1 MATRTSIEWTD
12 VTWSPIIG
20 CTRVS
25 RGCDGCYAISS
36 ARIRSANPNPKIA
49 QAYAGTTSNTGRVDW
64 TGKVNLL
71 EDRLLQ
77 PLSGKGIWRQP
88 CRVFVNS
95 QSDLFHE
102 AVPEEFIA
110 RILAV
115 MACTPQ
121 HTYQVL
127 TKRHGRMR
135 SLMNSKDFVSAVRTE
150 THALDRDAVLGS
162 GPRWQPLLPNLW
174 MGVSVEDQRTANL
187 RVPALLRIPAARRFI
202 SAEPL
207 LGPVDLTRIPFRGD
221 TDYFVDALDGRYG
234 LREPRES
241 FSFGLADLRPIDWVI
256 AGGESGPKARPM
268 HPAWAR
274 SLRDQ
279 CRQSRRRVPFLF
291 KQWGEFRPFW
301 RPETDGRPCPDPVLY
316 VNAESGEALP
326 EDQVPDTGSW
336 QGVYRLGKKKA
347 GNELDGRTW
356 LQTPART
363 TTNMEPRR

>member
-1 MATRTSIEWTD
+1 VATRTSIEWTD

-20 CTRVS
+20 CTRIS
-25 RGCDGCYAISS
+25 RGCERCYAIST
-36 ARIRSANPNPKIA
+36 ARIRSFNPNPKIA
-49 QAYAGTTSNTGRVDW
+49 EAYAGTTSNTDRVDW

-77 PLSGKGIWRQP
+77 PLSGKGIWRNP
-88 CRVFVNS
+88 CKVFVNS

-135 SLMNSKDFVSAVRTE
+135 ALMNSKDFVAAVRTA
-150 THALDRDAVLGS
+150 TYVLNRDAALGRDQQW
-162 GPRWQPLLPNLW
+162 PLPNLW
-174 MGVSVEDQRTANL
+174 MGVSAEDQHTANL
-187 RVPALLRIPAARRFI
+187 RIPALLRTPAARRFI

-221 TDYFVDALDGRYG
+221 TDYVVDALDGRYG

-241 FSFGLADLRPIDWVI
+241 FSFGMAGLGPIDWVI
-256 AGGESGPKARPM
+256 AGGESGPKSRPM

-279 CRQSRRRVPFLF
+279 CSRSRRRVPFLF
-291 KQWGEFRPFW
+291 KQWGEYRPFW
-301 RPETDGRPCPDPVLY
+301 QPDTDGRPFPEPSLY
-316 VNAESGEALP
+316 VNAETGQALP
-326 EDQVPDTGSW
+326 EAEVPDTGSW
-336 QGVYRLGKKKA
+336 QGVHRLGKKKA

-356 LQTPART
+356 LQVPALT
-363 TTNMEPRR
+363 TTNTESRR

>member
-25 RGCDGCYAISS
+25 RGCEGCYAIST
-36 ARIRSANPNPKIA
+36 ARIRSFNPNPKIA
-49 QAYAGTTSNTGRVDW
+49 DAYAGTTSNTDRVDW

-71 EDRLLQ
+71 DERLLQ
-77 PLSGKGIWRQP
+77 PLSGAGIWCKP
-88 CRVFVNS
+88 CKVFVNS

-110 RILAV
+110 RIFAV
-115 MACTPQ
+115 MASTPQ

-135 SLMNSKDFVSAVRTE
+135 ALLNSKDFVAAVRAE
-150 THALDRDAVLGS
+150 THALNRDAALGR
-162 GPRWQPLLPNLW
+162 GQRWPLPNLW
-174 MGVSVEDQRTANL
+174 MGVSVEDQRTANT
-187 RVPALLRIPAARRFI
+187 RVPALLGTPAARRFI

-207 LGPVDLTRIPFRGD
+207 LGPVDLTRISYRGD
-221 TDYFVDALDGRYG
+221 TAYVVDALDGQYGEREPHTSFWYG
-234 LREPRES
+234 LA
-241 FSFGLADLRPIDWVI
+241 GLEPIDWVI
-256 AGGESGPKARPM
+256 AGGESGPKSRPM

-279 CRQSRRRVPFLF
+279 CSKSRRRVPFLF
-291 KQWGEFRPFW
+291 KQWGEYRPFW
-301 RPETDGRPCPDPVLY
+301 RPDTDGRPSPEPALY
-316 VNAESGEALP
+316 VSAETGQALP
-326 EDQVPDTGSW
+326 EAEVPDTGSW

-356 LQTPART
+356 LQAPAFT
-363 TTNMEPRR
+363 TTNTESRR

>member
-36 ARIRSANPNPKIA
+36 ARIRSFNPNPKISE
-49 QAYAGTTSNTGRVDW
+49 AYAGTTSNTDRVDW

-77 PLSGKGIWRQP
+77 PLSGTGIWRKP
-88 CRVFVNS
+88 CKVFVNS

-110 RILAV
+110 RIFAV
-115 MACTPQ
+115 MACAPQ
-121 HTYQVL
+121 HTFQVL

-135 SLMNSKDFVSAVRTE
+135 ALMNSKEFVAAVHTE
-150 THALDRDAVLGS
+150 TYLLNRDAALGREQ
-162 GPRWQPLLPNLW
+162 RWPLPNVW
-174 MGVSVEDQRTANL
+174 MGVSAEDQRTANL
-187 RVPALLRIPAARRFI
+187 RVPALLRTPAAVRFI

-221 TDYFVDALDGRYG
+221 TDYVVDALDGRYG

-241 FSFGLADLRPIDWVI
+241 FSFGMAGLGPIDWVI
-256 AGGESGPKARPM
+256 AGGESGPKSRPM
-268 HPAWAR
+268 HPGWAR

-279 CRQSRRRVPFLF
+279 CSESRRRVPFLF
-291 KQWGEFRPFW
+291 KQWGEYRPFW
-301 RPETDGRPCPDPVLY
+301 RPDTDGRPGPEPVLY
-316 VNAESGEALP
+316 VDVESGQALP
-326 EDQVPDTGSW
+326 EAEVPDTGTW
-336 QGVYRLGKKKA
+336 TGVYRLGKKKA

-356 LQTPART
+356 LQTPALT
-363 TTNMEPRR
+363 TTNTETRR